1 MSRSIMLISM
11 LFALGTALPAAA
23 GSTPTVANCSSLD
36 DSTYDIDANIRM
48 RGDDI
53 VFERGRDETA
63 RLTHDYRLIVEGDE
77 VVLDAE
83 GRAAVVG
90 YVDTFDYLIDEATA
104 IGLDG
109 ARLGTRAAA
118 GAVRAI
124 FSSANAR
131 VEFEDDIE
139 SQAAALEA
147 RGEALC
153 ETVHSLR
160 AYHDALADAAPAFA
174 AAVPLKD

>member
-1 MSRSIMLISM
+1 MSRLILLVAM
-11 LFALGTALPAAA
+11 VFALGTAVPAVAA
-23 GSTPTVANCSSLD
+23 PKSAVASCSSLD
-36 DSTYDIDANIRM
+36 DSTYDIDANIRR

-53 VFERGRDETA
+53 VFERHDEETA
-63 RLTHDYRLIVEGDE
+63 RLTHDYRLLVDGIE
-77 VVLDAE
+77 VALDAE

-90 YVDTFDYLIDEATA
+90 YVDTFEYLIDEATA
-104 IGLDG
+104 IGLEG

-124 FSSANAR
+124 FAGADAR
-131 VEFEDDIE
+131 ADFEDDIE
-139 SQAAALEA
+139 AQAAALEA

-160 AYHDALADAAPAFA
+160 AYHDALATAAPAFA